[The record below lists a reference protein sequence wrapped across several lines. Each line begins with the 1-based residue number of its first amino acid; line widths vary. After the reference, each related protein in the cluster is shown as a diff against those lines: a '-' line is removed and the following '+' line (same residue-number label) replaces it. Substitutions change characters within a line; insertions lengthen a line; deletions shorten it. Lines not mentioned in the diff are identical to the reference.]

1 MLVLIGGILNLIFNT
16 TLFLTGTFN
25 MVTAI
30 STTLLANLIVIGLEY
45 RLVKKVIKLDIHL
58 FAYENIK
65 YFYYSLIFIPITFGI
80 KLVIHNILF
89 GCVVEVFACGLIYA
103 GILIFTKDQVFFEL
117 ADKLLLKFKLK
128 R

>member
-89 GCVVEVFACGLIYA
+89 GCVVEVFCMWLNICWNSYIY
-103 GILIFTKDQVFFEL
+103 
-117 ADKLLLKFKLK
+117 
-128 R
+128 